1 MKCVDSPV
9 INDSDNLKKFKDKK
23 NKKHK
28 KKKKEKKL
36 MIIIDNIYLSFKRQF
51 AYEFERISKLEA
63 IMQDSEIHPYRHQ
76 LNIEQLKDD
85 IERDIIRQLALD
97 LKSEIKSQVTL
108 ELKNEIKNQVALG
121 LGNLSKDIITNATEF
136 KEEKKYTTNQFDLLN
151 DEIKEL
157 RSELEESQKKSQE
170 LKDNLAKAYEEI
182 AALRQ
187 LQEEKSKY
195 AAGEGS
201 EEIQVTP
208 PVKERDPF
216 IIPVSKEVFCPTDI
230 EGAKR
235 AIINALDLSN
245 ITSYLEKSNFEKKDS
260 YLRNIAKYQKAISK
274 KMDKLDVSDE
284 EISVDAGDALSSC
297 LKEYLLHNVVISIY
311 RGIKNNPEELFYKEL
326 LKEINQYLEKLHVY
340 TGELQVDAKLTEKD
354 IEQNE
359 IIKLPTDN
367 KEKEGIIAEIEMQPY
382 FINYDDDGVIEQ
394 RACYGQIMVY
404 STH

>member
-63 IMQDSEIHPYRHQ
+63 IMQDSEIHPFRHQ

>member
-1 MKCVDSPV
+1 MKCVDNPV
-9 INDSDNLKKFKDKK
+9 INDSDNLKKIKDKK

-85 IERDIIRQLALD
+85 IERDIIRQLALE
-97 LKSEIKSQVTL
+97 LKNEIKNQVTL
-108 ELKNEIKNQVALG
+108 ELKNEIKNQVELG
-121 LGNLSKDIITNATEF
+121 LGNLSKDIIANTTEF

-151 DEIKEL
+151 NEIKEL

-170 LKDNLAKAYEEI
+170 LKDNLVKAYEEI

-187 LQEEKSKY
+187 LQEEKSKD

-201 EEIQVTP
+201 EEI

-216 IIPVSKEVFCPTDI
+216 IIPASKEVFCPTDI

-235 AIINALDLSN
+235 AIIKALDLSN

-367 KEKEGIIAEIEMQPY
+367 KEKEDIIAEIEMQPY

-404 STH
+404 SIH

>member
-1 MKCVDSPV
+1 MKCVDSSGN
-9 INDSDNLKKFKDKK
+9 NDSDNLKKNKDKK
-23 NKKHK
+23 DKKHK
-28 KKKKEKKL
+28 KIKKEKKL
-36 MIIIDNIYLSFKRQF
+36 MIIIDNIYLIFKRQF
-51 AYEFERISKLEA
+51 AYEFERISRLEA
-63 IMQDSEIHPYRHQ
+63 IMQASEIHPYSYQ

-85 IERDIIRQLALD
+85 IERDIIRQLA
-97 LKSEIKSQVTL
+97 S
-108 ELKNEIKNQVALG
+108 ELKNEIKNQVTLG
-121 LGNLSKDIITNATEF
+121 LENLSKDVSSNITILRKEQKDTINKFEF
-136 KEEKKYTTNQFDLLN
+136 LN
-151 DEIKEL
+151 NEVIKLRGEL
-157 RSELEESQKKSQE
+157 KESQKKSQE

-187 LQEEKSKY
+187 LQEEKSKD
-195 AAGEGS
+195 AADEGS
-201 EEIQVTP
+201 EEIRVTP

-245 ITSYLEKSNFEKKDS
+245 IMGYLEKSNFEKKDS
-260 YLRNIAKYQKAISK
+260 YRRNIEKYQKAISK

-284 EISVDAGDALSSC
+284 EISIDAGDALSSC

-311 RGIKNNPEELFYKEL
+311 RGIKNNPKELFYKEL
-326 LKEINQYLEKLHVY
+326 LEEINKYLEKLHVY
-340 TGELQVDAKLTEKD
+340 TGELKVGTKLTEKD

-394 RACYGQIMVY
+394 RACYGQIMVL